1 MKILKNDKLIVGY
14 DLGNSFSQISYAVSA
29 EGEAETLSQVAGAQ
43 VYNIPTALCKR
54 TGVNQWFY
62 GKEAFRNAAGQ
73 QGILV
78 ENLVEL
84 ALDGEPILI
93 EEDSYDPV
101 SLLTLFFKR
110 SLGLLSQVGTS
121 EKLGALMITCERMD
135 HRMIE
140 MLNEMV
146 EGLRLK
152 TEKIYF
158 QSHTESFY
166 NYMLHQPGEL
176 WASRS
181 VLFDYGESRVK
192 IYAMDCNRRTTPV
205 VVFIGESEADVPLQ
219 YYDADAGEGETFTE
233 AEKQALDKAFL
244 RLAETVFEDRTVSSV
259 FLIGDGFSERWM
271 KESLRFLCRGR
282 RVFQGNNLFS
292 KGACHG
298 MQERIH
304 ASQTGKEYVFLGK
317 DKLKANIGMDI
328 LRQGEASYLALLDA
342 GVNWY
347 EAGQVM
353 EVYLQEGNQLCL
365 KITPLVGKEIRIV
378 PVTLEDLPGG
388 ISRLRMKLY
397 LETESRLAVEVEDL
411 GFGGFRF
418 PSGKIWRETIELY

>member
-1 MKILKNDKLIVGY
+1 MGILKNDKLIVGY
-14 DLGNSFSQISYAVSA
+14 DLGNRFSQISYAVSA
-29 EGEAETLSQVAGAQ
+29 DGEAETLSQVAGAQ
-43 VYNIPTALCKR
+43 VYNIPTVLCKR
-54 TGVNQWFY
+54 IGVNQWFY
-62 GKEAFRNAAGQ
+62 GKEALRNAAEE

-110 SLGLLSQVGTS
+110 SLGLLSQAGTS
-121 EKLGALMITCERMD
+121 EKLGALMITCEQLD

-140 MLNEMV
+140 MLNSML

-152 TEKIYF
+152 TDKISF

-166 NYMLHQPGEL
+166 NYMLRQPAEL
-176 WASRS
+176 RAARS
-181 VLFDYGESRVK
+181 MLYDYRGDRIR

-205 VVFIGESEADVPLQ
+205 VAFIEESEADFPSWYSDGEMAESLSE
-219 YYDADAGEGETFTE
+219 ADRQG
-233 AEKQALDKAFL
+233 LDRAFQ
-244 RLAETVFEDRTVSSV
+244 RLAEMSFGSRTVSSV
-259 FLIGDGFSERWM
+259 FLIGDGFSEEWM
-271 KESLRFLCRGR
+271 RDSLRFLCRGR

-304 ASQTGKEYVFLGK
+304 PSRTGGEYIFLGN
-317 DKLKANIGMDI
+317 DKLKANIGMDV

-342 GVNWY
+342 GINWY
-347 EAGQVM
+347 EADQIT
-353 EVYLQEGNQLCL
+353 EFYIQEGNQISL
-365 KITPLVGKEIRIV
+365 KITPLIGKEIRTAL
-378 PVTLEDLPGG
+378 VTLEDLPPG
-388 ISRLRMKLY
+388 ISRLRARLY
-397 LETESRLAVEVEDL
+397 LETENCLAVEIEDL
-411 GFGGFRF
+411 GFGELRL
-418 PSGKIWRETIELY
+418 PSGRVWRETIELY

>member
-1 MKILKNDKLIVGY
+1 MGILKNDKLIVGY
-14 DLGNSFSQISYAVSA
+14 DLGNRFSQISYAVA
-29 EGEAETLSQVAGAQ
+29 VDGEAETLSQVAGAQ
-43 VYNIPTALCKR
+43 IYNIPTALCKR

-62 GKEAFRNAAGQ
+62 GKEALRNAAEE

-110 SLGLLSQVGTS
+110 SLGLLSQAGTS
-121 EKLGALMITCERMD
+121 EKLGALMITCEQLD

-140 MLNEMV
+140 LLNHML

-166 NYMLHQPGEL
+166 NYMLRQPGEL
-176 WASRS
+176 WTSRAM
-181 VLFDYGESRVK
+181 LYEYRGDRIN
-192 IYAMDCNRRTTPV
+192 IYAMDCNRHTTPV
-205 VVFIGESEADVPLQ
+205 VVFIEESVADFPAW
-219 YYDADAGEGETFTE
+219 YSDERETKVLSE
-233 AEKQALDKAFL
+233 AEKQGLDRAFL
-244 RLAETVFEDRTVSSV
+244 RLAEISFRNRTVSSV
-259 FLIGDGFSERWM
+259 FLIGDGFSEEWM
-271 KESLRFLCRGR
+271 KDSLRFLCRGR

-298 MQERIH
+298 MQERLH
-304 ASQTGKEYVFLGK
+304 PSQAGREHIFLGN
-317 DKLKANIGMDI
+317 DKLKANIGMDVM
-328 LRQGEASYLALLDA
+328 RQGEASYLALLDA

-347 EAGQVM
+347 EADQVT
-353 EVYLQEGNQLCL
+353 EFYIQDGNQISL
-365 KITPLVGKEIRIV
+365 KITPLIGKEIRTARIV
-378 PVTLEDLPGG
+378 LENLPAG
-388 ISRLRMKLY
+388 ISRLRARLY
-397 LETESRLAVEVEDL
+397 LEAENCLAVEIEDL
-411 GFGGFRF
+411 GFGELRA
-418 PSGKIWRETIELY
+418 PSGRNWRETIELY